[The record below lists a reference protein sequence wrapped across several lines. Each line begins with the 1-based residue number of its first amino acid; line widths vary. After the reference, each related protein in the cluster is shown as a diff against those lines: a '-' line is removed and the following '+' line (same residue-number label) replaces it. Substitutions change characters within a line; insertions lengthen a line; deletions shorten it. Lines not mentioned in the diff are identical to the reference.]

1 MIQVYTGKGKG
12 KTTASFGLALRAIGA
27 GQKVYIGQ
35 FIKCSPSSEVRA
47 LKKFKSVKIEQF
59 GCGFIKKNPGI
70 NDILMAQ
77 GGLRSAIKALKSG
90 AYDMVILDE
99 INVALKAG
107 LLKLEDL
114 LRLVKVTPKKTELI
128 FTGRHAHPEVLK
140 KADLVSHILEKK
152 HYFRKGVKARKG
164 IEH

>member
-27 GQKVYIGQ
+27 GLKVYIGQ

-47 LKKFKSVKIEQF
+47 LKKFKGVKIEQF
-59 GCGFIKKNPGI
+59 GCGFIKKLPCA
-70 NDILMAQ
+70 NDIIMARR
-77 GGLRSAIKALKSG
+77 GLHLALNALKCG

-99 INVALKAG
+99 INVAQKAG
-107 LLKLEDL
+107 LVQLEDL
-114 LRLVKVTPKKTELI
+114 LLLVKVTPKNTELI
-128 FTGRHAHPEVLK
+128 FTGRHAHPELLK

-152 HYFRKGVKARKG
+152 HYFKKGVAARRG